1 MTTADWATTLAGF
14 TATAAFIGVIGSW
27 LMKTWMKSFLSELKP
42 NGGSSLNDKINLEI
56 IPMLKELRNDQIV
69 IGEKVAKLEGRF
81 EQHIE
86 DGIEQTKPVTLLYT
100 INKALTGFN

>member
-1 MTTADWATTLAGF
+1 MTAADWATTLAGF

-27 LMKTWMKSFLSELKP
+27 LLRAWMKSFLSELKP

-56 IPMLKELRNDQIV
+56 IPMLKELRGDQIV

-81 EQHIE
+81 EQHLE
-86 DGIEQTKPVTLLYT
+86 D
-100 INKALTGFN
+100 KAE